1 VVAIDDD
8 GPGIPPDARERVFEL
23 FWTSK
28 RGGTG
33 LGLPLARRAIDRH
46 GGELELLD
54 RPGGGSRF
62 VVHLSPGDVEV

>member
-1 VVAIDDD
+1 M
-8 GPGIPPDARERVFEL
+8 FEI

-33 LGLPLARRAIDRH
+33 LGLPLARTTVERH
-46 GGELELLD
+46 GGELEVLD

-62 VVHLSPGDVEV
+62 VIHLPRLEGHDVTGSAGG